1 MIGIHAIVGM
11 SHSAFGSLS
20 FGPWQSS
27 SDAHSTQKFG
37 GSGGLKSIQP
47 SSSPKSSSPNVC
59 AFLIN
64 PGGPKPPPKS
74 LGAGPKLPPG
84 GPNPPPG
91 GPNPPP
97 GGPNPPPGGP
107 NPPPKSPGGGP
118 KPPPG
123 GPKPP
128 PKSPGG
134 GPKPP

>member
-64 PGGPKPPPKS
+64 PGGPKPLPKS
-74 LGAGPKLPPG
+74 LGAGPK
-84 GPNPPPG
+84 
-91 GPNPPP
+91 
-97 GGPNPPPGGP
+97 
-107 NPPPKSPGGGP
+107 PPPKPPG
-118 KPPPG
+118 G

-134 GPKPP
+134 GPKPPPKSPGGG